1 MKRVGI
7 VYLITESPEAAGV
20 LDEKT
25 ETRRKTYCEEK
36 SLGMNETYQA
46 RASGFAPAIR
56 LILPQGFEYRGETLC
71 EYKGERYSI
80 IRDYT
85 DEKTGNSTELT
96 LERVRGNAAPP
107 AEVEATESEGDPS
120 AALQDDT
127 QGAEETGQAGTGT
140 AATQGEPAE
149 TGDTTEIEPAAQRK
163 GSEGSG
169 APVGQSPQ
177 GDSDPNESPETSGAN
192 ADSGA
197 TATIEGAEVN
207 RDV

>member
-36 SLGMNETYQA
+36 SLGMNETDQA

-107 AEVEATESEGDPS
+107 AEEPEPEPDPEEA
-120 AALQDDT
+120 Q
-127 QGAEETGQAGTGT
+127 
-140 AATQGEPAE
+140 QGEPAV
-149 TGDTTEIEPAAQRK
+149 TGETTESGPAAQET
-163 GSEGSG
+163 EGG
-169 APVGQSPQ
+169 EP
-177 GDSDPNESPETSGAN
+177 
-192 ADSGA
+192 
-197 TATIEGAEVN
+197 
-207 RDV
+207 